1 MLVSTGLLEQ
11 NIKMITKQQLYKSL
25 KDLISLLVKVIV
37 WILATI
43 VVLILT
49 TGFLFQS
56 FYLIVLSKRGM
67 LKMTLLPILREL
79 RLNLT
84 GAYQKTFIRLK
95 LKYKDIRF
103 MESKYY
109 TDVKIR
115 EAIDRKLMEMASLFA
130 NTGQDSTLRD
140 IKDAYRKEW
149 KLMDEIQELD
159 QEFGK
164 MIRPYSDKEW
174 TTITKS

>member
-95 LKYKDIRF
+95 LK
-103 MESKYY
+103 
-109 TDVKIR
+109 
-115 EAIDRKLMEMASLFA
+115 
-130 NTGQDSTLRD
+130 
-140 IKDAYRKEW
+140 
-149 KLMDEIQELD
+149 
-159 QEFGK
+159 
-164 MIRPYSDKEW
+164 
-174 TTITKS
+174 

>member
-1 MLVSTGLLEQ
+1 
-11 NIKMITKQQLYKSL
+11 
-25 KDLISLLVKVIV
+25 
-37 WILATI
+37 
-43 VVLILT
+43 
-49 TGFLFQS
+49 
-56 FYLIVLSKRGM
+56 
-67 LKMTLLPILREL
+67 
-79 RLNLT
+79 
-84 GAYQKTFIRLK
+84 
-95 LKYKDIRF
+95 

-109 TDVKIR
+109 TDTKTR
-115 EAIDRKLMEMASLFA
+115 EAIDQKLMEMASLFA

-159 QEFGK
+159 HEFGK